1 MASEIVTQDAYPQ
14 ELTAGRPLA
23 PPAPPEGTF
32 EIGLVLA
39 GAVSAGAYTAGV
51 LDFLFE
57 ALEAWQDAK
66 AAGRD
71 VPRHEV
77 RIRVITG
84 ASAGAISGAIAAT
97 ALRYR
102 FPHCTAK
109 KLDPTNPLF
118 KAWVEDIDITK
129 LLETGDLTRNAL
141 PQSLLDASCLTRIA
155 ADAISYSNAPLADRP
170 YVADPLKLIFT
181 VTNLCGVPYSIAM
194 KGNSAN
200 GHEMTMHADWLR
212 FAVAYSSD
220 ARDSP
225 SICPD
230 ETLLA
235 YPNSWNV
242 QVWQD
247 LGTAALASAAFPI
260 GLLPRLF
267 TRKTSDYDYRYVMVP
282 GEGGQPPGF
291 IQIKPTWKNPPP
303 SPTYTFLN
311 VDGGVMNNEPLDL
324 ARKELAGELGHNPRD
339 GLTATRAII
348 MVDPFPDPAQLGPD
362 APVDLVRAGLGL
374 TTAWK
379 EQARFKPEDVALAL
393 APNVFSRFL
402 VSPSRG
408 QDSAISKG
416 YALASG
422 ALGGFSGFLHRSYR
436 LHDYL
441 LGRRNCQQFLAR
453 HFSLPADNPLFA
465 GRMPTDRS
473 PYLIGS
479 GTAAELP
486 LIPLMPGINDPGAN
500 QEAVPAWPVGQFNV
514 ESIRSPMSERV
525 GAVLSALKDAKLSGG
540 FKFGIGCLL
549 WAFQVRRKITD
560 WALHR
565 IDQELGNRGL

>member
-1 MASEIVTQDAYPQ
+1 MTIEMVAQDAYPQ
-14 ELTAGRPLA
+14 ELIGGRPQSRTR
-23 PPAPPEGTF
+23 PPDGVF

-57 ALEAWQDAK
+57 ALEVWQEAK
-66 AAGRD
+66 AAGQD

-84 ASAGAISGAIAAT
+84 ASAGAIAGAVAAT
-97 ALRYR
+97 ALHYR
-102 FPHCTAK
+102 FPHASAR
-109 KLDPTNPLF
+109 KLDPANPLF
-118 KAWVEDIDITK
+118 KAWVEDIDISK
-129 LLETGDLTRNAL
+129 LLETSDLKRNPI
-141 PQSLLDASCLTRIA
+141 PQSLLDSTCLPRIA
-155 ADAISYSNAPLADRP
+155 ADAISYGNAPLANRP
-170 YVADPLKLIFT
+170 YIADPLKLIFT
-181 VTNLCGVPYSIAM
+181 VANLRGVPYSIAM
-194 KGNSAN
+194 KGNNAD

-212 FAVAYSSD
+212 FAVAYGSD

-225 SICPD
+225 AICPD
-230 ETLLA
+230 ETLLT
-235 YPNSWNV
+235 YPNNWSV
-242 QVWQD
+242 QSWQD

-267 TRKTSDYDYRYVMVP
+267 TRKTSDYDYRYVIVP

-291 IQIKPTWKNPPP
+291 VQIKPTWKNSPQPPA
-303 SPTYTFLN
+303 YTFLN

-324 ARKELAGELGHNPRD
+324 ARKELAGELGSNPRD
-339 GLTATRAII
+339 GLAATRAIM

-362 APVDLVRAGLGL
+362 APVDLVNAGLGL

-408 QDSAISKG
+408 QDSAVSKG

-441 LGRRNCQQFLAR
+441 LGRRNCQQFLAQ
-453 HFSLPADNPLFA
+453 HFSLPADNPLFE

-486 LIPLMPGINDPGAN
+486 IIPLMPGINNAGSN
-500 QEAVPAWPVGQFNV
+500 EEAIPAWPVGQFNA
-514 ESIRSPMSERV
+514 ESIRGPMDGRV
-525 GAVLSALKDAKLSGG
+525 GAVLSALKDTKLNGG
-540 FKFGIGCLL
+540 FKFGIGFLL
-549 WAFQVRRKITD
+549 WAFQARRKITD
-560 WALHR
+560 LVLHR